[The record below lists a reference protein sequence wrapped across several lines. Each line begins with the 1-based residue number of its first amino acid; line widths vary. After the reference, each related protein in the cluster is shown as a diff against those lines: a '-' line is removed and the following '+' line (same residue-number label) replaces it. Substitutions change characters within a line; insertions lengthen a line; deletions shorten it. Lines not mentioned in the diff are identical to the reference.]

1 MKKILLLLLLVMSVS
16 IMTSCVT
23 EAPERDVFVTV
34 YPLQYVVE
42 EIFQGTEYTVGM
54 VPGIS
59 AHNEAID
66 WSPKE
71 IIAMMDAKLLFYVG
85 ANFDTYIDSQI
96 SQIFTD
102 ANVELVKAENTLV
115 EFIPGLYHDHDVN
128 EHSQEEID
136 AEEML
141 GTDPHFWISPKRMIT
156 VAGNVY
162 LKLQSK
168 FPGNEET
175 FTENY
180 NKLMTDL
187 ADLDAAFTEVIAAA
201 VRPVM
206 TATNLYSYL
215 SSDYALEYIPI
226 SPGYHE
232 ETDQF
237 TTQQKEAVVNEA
249 VEHNITNIL
258 FERNSSSPLSNAV
271 LASLVSLGYNVSKLE
286 YTIMDT
292 LTKDDINNNRNYLSI
307 MYDNLDMIQ
316 SATSD

>member
-1 MKKILLLLLLVMSVS
+1 MKKILTILLFLFVSTVMV
-16 IMTSCVT
+16 SCVT
-23 EAPERDVFVTV
+23 QPPERDVFVTV
-34 YPLQYVVE
+34 YPLQYIVE
-42 EIFQGTEYTVGM
+42 ELFADTDYTVGM

-71 IIAMMDAKLLFYVG
+71 IIAMMDATLLFYVG
-85 ANFDTYIDSQI
+85 AKFDTYIDSQI
-96 SQIFTD
+96 GQIFTD
-102 ANVELVKAENTLV
+102 VNVELVKVENNMV
-115 EFIPGLYHDHDVN
+115 EFIPGLYHDHDED
-128 EHSQEEID
+128 EHSQEELD

-156 VAGNVY
+156 VAGNIY

-175 FTENY
+175 FTTNY
-180 NKLMTDL
+180 NTLMTNL
-187 ADLDAAFTEVIAAA
+187 SALDAAFAEVISAA

-215 SSDYALEYIPI
+215 STDYQFEFVPI

-237 TTQQKEAVVNEA
+237 TNQQKEAVVNEA
-249 VEHNITNIL
+249 IEHGITNIL

-271 LASLVSLGYNVSKLE
+271 LASLVSLGYNVTKLE

-292 LTKDDINNNRNYLSI
+292 LTKEDIDNNRNYLSI
-307 MYDNLDMIQ
+307 MYENLEMIRT
-316 SATSD
+316 ATAD